1 MSLVKAFTAPTGVA
15 ACNIRGM
22 TIHAWAG
29 IGLGKDTLERIV
41 GPIMRKPEVR
51 ARWTETDILVIDEI
65 SMLSGETFDLLSQ
78 VGSRVRND
86 PRPFGGLQLVM
97 CGDFFQLPP
106 VGLGKSCTFCFQSQT
121 WKDLFYNNNNSN
133 NSGMPAEMIF
143 LHKGFRQN
151 DSVFLR
157 VLNELRRG
165 VVSSKT
171 DQILSQKVSDF
182 RREQYEKIK
191 LQNDARIAAAVLESA
206 TTTTTVTTITP
217 LHNKIKKKEVPK
229 EVVATKLYST
239 NKNVDEYNDS
249 ELRKITTKSYIF
261 NSTDEGTEQY
271 IKQLRA
277 GMKAVETLELKVG
290 AQVRL
295 IFYILCY

>member
-1 MSLVKAFTAPTGVA
+1 
-15 ACNIRGM
+15 M

-29 IGLGKDTLERIV
+29 IGLGKDTLERLV
-41 GPIMRKPEVR
+41 GPIMRNREVR
-51 ARWTETDILVIDEI
+51 NRWTETDILVIDEI
-65 SMLSGETFDLLSQ
+65 SMLSGEIFDLLSQ

-106 VGLGKSCTFCFQSQT
+106 VGLGKSCTFCFQSET
-121 WKDLFYNNNNSN
+121 WREIFYNSSSSGHGSN
-133 NSGMPAEMIF
+133 ENPPAEMIF

-151 DSVFLR
+151 DNTFLR

-165 VVSSKT
+165 VVSRKT
-171 DQILSQKVSDF
+171 EEILTEKVNEF
-182 RREQYEKIK
+182 KREQYEKIK
-191 LQNDARIAAAVLESA
+191 LLNAARIAAAVDASKVSSA
-206 TTTTTVTTITP
+206 TTSSSSSTGATSKATVTP
-217 LHNKIKKKEVPK
+217 LHSKSKKEVSK

-249 ELRKITTKSYIF
+249 ELRKLSAKSYIF
-261 NSTDEGTEQY
+261 NSADEGSEQF

-290 AQVRL
+290 AQV
-295 IFYILCY
+295 

>member
-1 MSLVKAFTAPTGVA
+1 M
-15 ACNIRGM
+15 
-22 TIHAWAG
+22 
-29 IGLGKDTLERIV
+29 
-41 GPIMRKPEVR
+41 R

-65 SMLSGETFDLLSQ
+65 SMLSGEIFDLLSQ

-106 VGLGKSCTFCFQSQT
+106 VGLGRSCTFCFQSKI
-121 WKDLFYNNNNSN
+121 WKELFYDTNSS
-133 NSGMPAEMIF
+133 SGVPAEMIF

-171 DQILSQKVSDF
+171 DQILTQKVNEF
-182 RREQYEKIK
+182 RRDQYEKIK
-191 LQNDARIAAAVLESA
+191 LQNDARIAAAVSTA
-206 TTTTTVTTITP
+206 PPPTTSTSTGTVTP
-217 LHNKIKKKEVPK
+217 LHNKVKTKEVSK

-249 ELRKITTKSYIF
+249 ELRKLSTKSYIF
-261 NSTDEGTEQY
+261 NSVDEGGEQF

-295 IFYILCY
+295 LFLL